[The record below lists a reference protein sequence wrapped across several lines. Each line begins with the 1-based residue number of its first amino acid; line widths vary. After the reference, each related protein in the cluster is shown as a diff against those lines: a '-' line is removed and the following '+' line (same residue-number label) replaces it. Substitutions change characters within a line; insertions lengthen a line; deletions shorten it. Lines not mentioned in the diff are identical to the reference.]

1 MRQYAGV
8 ALVLMG
14 LVGCQAG
21 PDTMAPGPGA
31 SGGMPHGMGYAPPA
45 VPGVQGPWGQK
56 VAMCPPYNASPPGA
70 LAAMTMMNQSIPMDM
85 VQMSGGM
92 GPMGGG
98 PNGLPPG
105 ALLPNTVM
113 PAGGLLSPPGMPAA
127 PGMPPGGGGLMRAN
141 VPPGAASGPG
151 DIVQASYPPGAVA
164 AAGALTSQIR
174 FPTQRTQIRF
184 GRPSGMRVSWYTTGA
199 DGKPS
204 YSTTPI
210 EAPGRYNF
218 LQGAIYRLKL
228 SNLEGRP
235 GLELYPT
242 LEVVP
247 ANPKTEAF
255 LSHSA
260 VPVDFTEEDFKQ
272 VAEGNYVVKVIY
284 LPDPQYQELA
294 GTGTEEILSTRL
306 EPGADPIAEALRR
319 GSILLVIRM
328 GNMDQEAPNTPP
340 ISAGGPATCPPMGPM
355 GMMPGM
361 GGPMMPGMGGPPIMG
376 GGPFR
381 SPAFQIGPPP
391 GPQMGGPPGGMP
403 PGGMPPG
410 MMPPG
415 MMPPGMM
422 PPGMMP
428 PGTMPPG
435 MPSAGMP
442 PGGMPPGAMPPGA
455 MPPGMMPPPGGGM
468 PPSVAGPRP
477 GPFAPSAPPFGPG
490 GAVPPDGIVPGPAPR
505 GVPSNSA
512 GPSVIPE
519 GMRSVPPSLLNSPP
533 PAASPSVPTPPA
545 NSVPGTPLPGTPL
558 PGAPMPAGPDLGPNT
573 RGTEPQLPDAA
584 PATPASG
591 LGDMVGPPR

>member
-8 ALVLMG
+8 ALVLIG
-14 LVGCQAG
+14 LVGCQSG
-21 PDTMAPGPGA
+21 PDSMGGGPGG
-31 SGGMPHGMGYAPPA
+31 GGMPHGMGYAPPA

-70 LAAMTMMNQSIPMDM
+70 IAAMTMMGNSIPMDM
-85 VQMSGGM
+85 LQMNGGM
-92 GPMGGG
+92 GNMAMGNMGMGNMGAGPMGPKGM
-98 PNGLPPG
+98 PPG

-113 PAGGLLSPPGMPAA
+113 PPGGLLSPPGMPAA
-127 PGMPPGGGGLMRAN
+127 PGMPPGGGGLMRAS
-141 VPPGAASGPG
+141 VPPGAAGGPG
-151 DIVQASYPPGAVA
+151 DIIQAQFTPPGAVA

-184 GRPSGMRVSWYTTGA
+184 GRPSGMKVSWYTTGS

-260 VPVDFTEEDFKQ
+260 VPIDFTDEDFKQ
-272 VAEGNYVVKVIY
+272 IAEGNYVVKVVY

-306 EPGADPIAEALRR
+306 EPGADPISEALRR

-340 ISAGGPATCPPMGPM
+340 ISAGAPGAQAPTM
-355 GMMPGM
+355 GMMPGMPGMPGM
-361 GGPMMPGMGGPPIMG
+361 GGPMMPFGAGPPIMG

-391 GPQMGGPPGGMP
+391 GPQMGGPPGALP
-403 PGGMPPG
+403 PGGLPPGALPPG
-410 MMPPG
+410 MMPP
-415 MMPPGMM
+415 PGV
-422 PPGMMP
+422 
-428 PGTMPPG
+428 MPPG
-435 MPSAGMP
+435 MPSA
-442 PGGMPPGAMPPGA
+442 GMPPGAMPPGA
-455 MPPGMMPPPGGGM
+455 MPPGGSPPGMMPPGGLPGI
-468 PPSVAGPRP
+468 PGPRP
-477 GPFAPSAPPFGPG
+477 GPFASPGGVAPSAPLFGPG
-490 GAVPPDGIVPGPAPR
+490 GAVPPESVVPGPAPK
-505 GVPSNSA
+505 GLPSNSA
-512 GPSVIPE
+512 GPGVIPE
-519 GMRSVPPSLLNSPP
+519 GMRPVPPSTPSSGPAPAPSTSP
-533 PAASPSVPTPPA
+533 
-545 NSVPGTPLPGTPL
+545 PLPGL
-558 PGAPMPAGPDLGPNT
+558 PMPGGPDLGPNT
-573 RGTEPQLPDAA
+573 SRPGPQLPDAA

-591 LGDMVGPPR
+591 LGDMVGPPRS